1 LSRTRK
7 VFFTILRRSALIVCM
22 ITFADVIG
30 LGFISIFFWRNVFHY
45 YTLLT
50 LLESALL
57 FLIGGAQDLSGSLAF
72 TRIFNRISRTDKEWT
87 FNEGRRAQ
95 EKAAPLILAGV
106 MLFCLSFI
114 LAYPLG

>member
-1 LSRTRK
+1 
-7 VFFTILRRSALIVCM
+7 M

-30 LGFISIFFWRNVFHY
+30 LGFISILFWRNVFHY

-72 TRIFNRISRTDKEWT
+72 TRILNRNRTDKEWT
-87 FNEGRRAQ
+87 FNDGRRAQ

-106 MLFCLSFI
+106 MLFCLSFV
-114 LAYPLG
+114 LAYLLG